1 MLSVNV
7 GPFNLAMGHLILMLA
22 FAVAL
27 VVGAIAGRR
36 YRAPVTG
43 PMTDILLAA
52 LVTARAAFVIRY
64 IDQYRD
70 SPLGMLDIRD
80 GGFDVLAGVLGALL
94 MTAFVL
100 WRKQALRI
108 PLGQAVV
115 VGAMVWGVTSGLL
128 ALIEGQN
135 RSLPEVT
142 VTDSG
147 GDGVRLSAVGA
158 GQPRV
163 INLWAT
169 WCPPC
174 VREMPVLQEAQN
186 NFPEVA
192 FIFVNQ
198 GEGAQTIEAFLQ
210 AQSLS
215 LTNSLRDVAGALPRA
230 VGSHGLP
237 TTLFY
242 DADGRLVDTHVGEL
256 SGATL
261 KRGMDRFDPRYL
273 ERRGN

>member
-1 MLSVNV
+1 MLSINI
-7 GPFNLAMGHLILMLA
+7 GPFNLAMGHLVLILA
-22 FAVAL
+22 FLIAL

-36 YRAPVTG
+36 YRAPVAG
-43 PMTDILLAA
+43 PLTDILLAA
-52 LVTARAAFVIRY
+52 LVSARVSFVIRY
-64 IDQYRD
+64 FDQYRD

-80 GGFDVLAGVLGALL
+80 GGFDVVAGIVGALV

-100 WRKQALRI
+100 WRRQAVRI

-115 VGAMVWGVTSGLL
+115 AGAMVWGVTNGLL

-142 VTDSG
+142 VTDSRG
-147 GDGVRLSAVGA
+147 ADISLSGIGT

-174 VREMPVLQEAQN
+174 VREMPVLQEAQE
-186 NFPEVA
+186 NFPDVA

-198 GEGAQTIEAFLQ
+198 GEGAGTIEAFLQ
-210 AQSLS
+210 EQSLT
-215 LTNSLRDVAGALPRA
+215 LDNSIRDVAGELARA

-237 TTLFY
+237 TTLF
-242 DADGRLVDTHVGEL
+242 
-256 SGATL
+256 
-261 KRGMDRFDPRYL
+261 
-273 ERRGN
+273 